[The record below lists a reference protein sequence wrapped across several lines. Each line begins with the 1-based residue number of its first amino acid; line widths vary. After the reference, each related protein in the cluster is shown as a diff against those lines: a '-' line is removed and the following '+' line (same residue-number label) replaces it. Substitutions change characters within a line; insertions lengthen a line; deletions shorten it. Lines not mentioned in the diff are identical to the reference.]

1 MLEVHGL
8 ACERGERLLFEDL
21 SFSVRGGELLRIA
34 GVNGSGKTT
43 LLRLLCGLALADEGE
58 IHWNG
63 DKVKTGSDAWRR
75 QTSYIGHNLG
85 VKLELTPLEN
95 LEFAR
100 AISGASSNEPLEALL
115 DRVGLY
121 GFEYDPC
128 RTLSQGQR
136 RRVALARLMFTQT
149 RLWILDEPFVALDVA
164 GIEFVAALL
173 KRQTDQGGM
182 VILTTHQDTPLQNKI
197 IKELSLDSG
206 SQ

>member
-43 LLRLLCGLALADEGE
+43 LLRLLCGLALPDEGE
-58 IHWNG
+58 IHWDG
-63 DKVKTGSDAWRR
+63 EKVRTTSEAWRR

-95 LEFAR
+95 LEFSR
-100 AISGASSNEPLEALL
+100 AISGASSTEPLEALL

-149 RLWILDEPFVALDVA
+149 RLWILDEPFVALDTA
-164 GIEFVAALL
+164 GIDFVAELL
-173 KRQTDQGGM
+173 ARQTDQGGM

-197 IKELSLDSG
+197 IKALSLDAG
-206 SQ
+206 NP

>member
-43 LLRLLCGLALADEGE
+43 LLRLLCGLALPDEGE
-58 IHWNG
+58 IHWDG
-63 DKVKTGSDAWRR
+63 DKVRTTSEQWRR

-95 LEFAR
+95 LEFSR
-100 AISGASSNEPLEALL
+100 AISGANSTEPLEALL

-164 GIEFVAALL
+164 GIEFVASLL
-173 KRQTDQGGM
+173 KHQTDQGGM

-197 IKELSLDSG
+197 IKELSLDAG
-206 SQ
+206 NP

>member
-8 ACERGERLLFEDL
+8 ACERGERLLFDDL

-43 LLRLLCGLALADEGE
+43 LLRLLCGLALPDEGE
-58 IHWNG
+58 IHWDG
-63 DKVKTGSDAWRR
+63 ERIKTGSEEWRR

-100 AISGASSNEPLEALL
+100 AISGASSTEPLEALL

-164 GIEFVAALL
+164 GIKFVAELL
-173 KRQTDQGGM
+173 QRQTDQGGI

-197 IKELSLDSG
+197 IKELSLDTG
-206 SQ
+206 NP

>member
-8 ACERGERLLFEDL
+8 ACERGERLLFDDL

-43 LLRLLCGLALADEGE
+43 LLRLLCGLALADEGD
-58 IHWNG
+58 IHWDG
-63 DKVKTGSDAWRR
+63 DKVRTTSEQWRR

-100 AISGASSNEPLEALL
+100 AVSGASSTEPLEALL

-164 GIEFVAALL
+164 GIEFVASLL

-197 IKELSLDSG
+197 IKELSLDAG